1 MLEKARHRIE
11 DKLKLNELVQRKE
24 LYLVLGSV
32 VIINLAGHYI
42 LSKLFL
48 WKDIVKKVDPFESHP
63 AMTPTASYGEF
74 NFGAFG
80 LERAVEEIKRL
91 QLEVIALRKIIHTHL
106 DSSASD
112 FEERLNNRVK
122 LEIEKLRDELQD

>member
-1 MLEKARHRIE
+1 M
-11 DKLKLNELVQRKE
+11 
-24 LYLVLGSV
+24 
-32 VIINLAGHYI
+32 
-42 LSKLFL
+42 
-48 WKDIVKKVDPFESHP
+48 KKVDPFESHP

-112 FEERLNNRVK
+112 FEERLNDRVK

>member
-1 MLEKARHRIE
+1 MLEKARRRIE

-42 LSKLFL
+42 LNKLFL
-48 WKDIVKKVDPFESHP
+48 WKDIVKKIDPYESHP
-63 AMTPTASYGEF
+63 AIAPTASYGEF
-74 NFGAFG
+74 SFGAFG
-80 LERAVEEIKRL
+80 LERAIAEIKRL
-91 QLEVIALRKIIHTHL
+91 QLEVMALRKIIHTHL

-112 FEERLNNRVK
+112 FEERLNDRVN

>member
-112 FEERLNNRVK
+112 FEERLNDRVK